1 MDYKTIELEHILLEL
16 KNKRAQHMRHFID
29 QYYCYEQNLTTKG
42 GKAKW
47 SKLFWMGYTSVKANA
62 LDKKNKS
69 LVVKEHVIPLN
80 IIVSFLSNIPLNE
93 LSINKV
99 KEVLDSLL
107 IYATITK
114 EEDAVMTKLGYRNK
128 MPQIYETIEDIK
140 ANAFERYK
148 ESKIELVFN
157 EVKE

>member
-47 SKLFWMGYTSVKANA
+47 SKLFWVGYTSVKANA

-80 IIVSFLSNIPLNE
+80 IIVSFLSNIPLEE
-93 LSINKV
+93 LSLKKI

-114 EEDAVMTKLGYRNK
+114 EEDAVLTKLGYRNK
-128 MPQIYETIEDIK
+128 MPRTYETIEEIK

-148 ESKIELVFN
+148 ASKIELVFN

>member
-16 KNKRAQHMRHFID
+16 KNKRTQHMRHFID
-29 QYYCYEQNLTTKG
+29 QYYCYEHNLITKS
-42 GKAKW
+42 GKANW
-47 SKLFWMGYTSVKANA
+47 GKLFWMGYTSVKANA

-80 IIVSFLSNIPLNE
+80 IIVSFLSGIPTDE
-93 LSINKV
+93 LSIKKV
-99 KEVLDSLL
+99 KEILDSLL
-107 IYATITK
+107 IYATITR
-114 EEDAVMTKLGYRNK
+114 EEDAVMNKLGFRNK
-128 MPQIYETIEDIK
+128 MPKIYTTVEDIK

-157 EVKE
+157 KN